1 MAKKKNSMALFE
13 VISKTRDKNPDSEVI
28 VPEWVRPGY
37 NKQPDEPTA
46 APEPAPVESPTPEP
60 QAPEQVAP
68 TAPVQQP
75 VEPARLDESPP
86 EPVIQEPLLAAPAAP
101 ATVTP
106 PPTVTPVTPE
116 PIAAVSPEPIVTPEP
131 VVAVSPEPMTT
142 ASAWQE
148 PVGEDTP
155 QTTNTPK
162 NSGIPI
168 WNTDGER
175 LTLSLNYVSCM
186 VASIGLLL
194 LLAVAFVTGRMT
206 ASPAAPVAAKPV
218 VIQRELG
225 KYYMVIETL
234 PGRGAGAQAEAKRIA
249 DFCIK
254 NGEPAEVKALN
265 NNVIVWSA
273 TPFDTA
279 SSEAVSAHARRIQND
294 LGVKYDK
301 LHASG
306 YKFIQPQKNGKI
318 APKMYVYQKR
328 R

>member
-1 MAKKKNSMALFE
+1 MALFE

-37 NKQPDEPTA
+37 NKQPDEPTEA
-46 APEPAPVESPTPEP
+46 QESAPVESTAPEPQTPEP
-60 QAPEQVAP
+60 IASITPIA
-68 TAPVQQP
+68 TIQQP
-75 VEPARLDESPP
+75 IEPAELEAIPP
-86 EPVIQEPLLAAPAAP
+86 EPVIQEPLLADPVAPQ
-101 ATVTP
+101 
-106 PPTVTPVTPE
+106 PV
-116 PIAAVSPEPIVTPEP
+116 IPEPIVTPEP
-131 VVAVSPEPMTT
+131 IVAPEPIVVPEPMTT
-142 ASAWQE
+142 TSTWQPHHSE
-148 PVGEDTP
+148 GAPE
-155 QTTNTPK
+155 TTNTPK
-162 NSGIPI
+162 NSDIPM

-206 ASPAAPVAAKPV
+206 ASPATPAAVEPV
-218 VIQRELG
+218 VIQREFG

-234 PGRGAGAQAEAKRIA
+234 PGRGSGAEAEAKRIA

-279 SSEAVSAHARRIQND
+279 ASEAVSAHALRIQND
-294 LGVKYDK
+294 LGVKYDRMYS
-301 LHASG
+301 SG
-306 YKFIQPQKNGKI
+306 YKFIQPQKNGRI
-318 APKMYVYQKR
+318 APKMYPHQKR